1 MADLCGACKTDLTQ
15 NETSQIIQRESTVD
29 TRERLDLFLFNEIRV
44 RLVKALIMNSIISNE
59 MNLIILP

>member
-15 NETSQIIQRESTVD
+15 NETSQIIWGESTVVD

-44 RLVKALIMNSIISNE
+44 RLVKALIMNS
-59 MNLIILP
+59 MK